1 MKEIIYLSVLTAVAF
16 NLTAC
21 YKQSDI
27 LGGGEYL
34 ANKEN
39 NLVTDCH
46 GDLISIKLKPSS
58 ADKFW
63 KENSL
68 ARGTTDFVCKDYTP
82 YSSNKV
88 TDCQG
93 NNIANQKGG
102 LAQFKIRNNFPKYST
117 GEIVSYTSFNC
128 KNGKVI
134 PIEK

>member
-34 ANKEN
+34 SNKDGSVLNCE
-39 NLVTDCH
+39 
-46 GDLISIKLKPSS
+46 GKLISTKLNPSD

-63 KENSL
+63 RDNNLPK
-68 ARGTTDFVCKDYTP
+68 GTANFVCKDGKAYLP
-82 YSSNKV
+82 DKV

-93 NNIANQKGG
+93 NVISKRQDGLKGFQVEHNLSSNGNNIFFGCSGSQV
-102 LAQFKIRNNFPKYST
+102 KIVPINF
-117 GEIVSYTSFNC
+117 G
-128 KNGKVI
+128 
-134 PIEK
+134 